1 MQIGQYREYESSR
14 NRNIEQRY
22 VQLFPKAVA
31 NGVMSS
37 TALRLKPNMRGF
49 RWQKMMLDPGYWL
62 LMKSLDE

>member
-37 TALRLKPNMRGF
+37 TALRLKPNMGGF
-49 RWQKMMLDPGYWL
+49 SLAEDDVRPWL
-62 LMKSLDE
+62 LAFNEIP